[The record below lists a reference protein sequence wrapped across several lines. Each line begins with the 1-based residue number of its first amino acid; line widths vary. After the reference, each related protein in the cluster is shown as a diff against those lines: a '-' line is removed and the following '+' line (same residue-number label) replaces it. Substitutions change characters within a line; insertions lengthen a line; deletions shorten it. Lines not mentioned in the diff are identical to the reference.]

1 MVGFSGDDEECLE
14 EEDVAPDVV
23 LLDNDL
29 GFLGGSLEVGVDFSG
44 LVLAG
49 EECLLLA
56 FLTVTGDLDTDADVR
71 KIIQFNILTCL
82 EMLATFLD

>member
-1 MVGFSGDDEECLE
+1 MVGFSGDDEECLD
-14 EEDVAPDVV
+14 EEDVAPDVA

-56 FLTVTGDLDTDADVR
+56 FLTVTGDLDTDVR

-82 EMLATFLD
+82 EMLATILD

>member
-1 MVGFSGDDEECLE
+1 MVGFSGDDEECLD

-56 FLTVTGDLDTDADVR
+56 FLTVTGDLDTDVR
-71 KIIQFNILTCL
+71 KIIQIKILTCL
-82 EMLATFLD
+82 ERLATFLD

>member
-1 MVGFSGDDEECLE
+1 MVGFSGDDEECLD

-56 FLTVTGDLDTDADVR
+56 FLTVTGDLDTDVM
-71 KIIQFNILTCL
+71 KLIQIKILTCL
-82 EMLATFLD
+82 ERLATFLD

>member
-1 MVGFSGDDEECLE
+1 MVGFSGDDEECLD

-56 FLTVTGDLDTDADVR
+56 FLTVTGDLDTDVR
-71 KIIQFNILTCL
+71 KIIQIKILTCL

>member
-1 MVGFSGDDEECLE
+1 MVGFSGDDEECLD

-49 EECLLLA
+49 EECLLRA
-56 FLTVTGDLDTDADVR
+56 FLTVTGDLNTDVR
-71 KIIQFNILTCL
+71 KMIQFNILTCL
-82 EMLATFLD
+82 EMLASFPD